1 MEKIDERS
9 SNFRISGG
17 LSNPFFITTK
27 ADKIVEPSPLNKEG
41 RISSGIRNSSDVK
54 KRCLS
59 DGGEI
64 SESVLRSNIFG
75 REKRLR
81 LQASDKSEKA
91 EPKYSLHSF
100 QNGGSLTFKGASSE
114 RRFFMHTRSIGCIF
128 FSCTSQN
135 FLEISKIFM
144 AGKSLRV
151 LLLCFG
157 LEPALRIFT
166 KLMKIL
172 IALEAFEFLVDN
184 LPERHLTYGKLTRGN
199 HDGEEDIDFS
209 ITESR
214 FCNKLSKIC
223 FESFS
228 PDSI

>member
-1 MEKIDERS
+1 M
-9 SNFRISGG
+9 
-17 LSNPFFITTK
+17 
-27 ADKIVEPSPLNKEG
+27 
-41 RISSGIRNSSDVK
+41 
-54 KRCLS
+54 
-59 DGGEI
+59 
-64 SESVLRSNIFG
+64 
-75 REKRLR
+75 
-81 LQASDKSEKA
+81 Q
-91 EPKYSLHSF
+91 
-100 QNGGSLTFKGASSE
+100 
-114 RRFFMHTRSIGCIF
+114 TRSIGCIF

-166 KLMKIL
+166 KLMKIS
-172 IALEAFEFLVDN
+172 IALEAFEFLVDK
-184 LPERHLTYGKLTRGN
+184 LSGRHLTRGN

-209 ITESR
+209 IAESR

-223 FESFS
+223 LESFS